1 MAAEIRLHPI
11 QSIGKRHSMS
21 VTIAVAIGA
30 MVIVS
35 LFLASAGVFW
45 ATRESDAVSV
55 ERQARSARHAIEA
68 TVDELALQQETV
80 AIWDLSVEQ
89 MTSVRPDVTWAH
101 ENIGSWLHRIFG
113 HDEVFVL
120 DGYDRAIYASVLGES
135 VPIQRHAT
143 LKGDLNFLVKGVR
156 GSVRGPNGRHDR
168 NPGRALNPSN
178 SVRTTAR
185 TTHDSHI
192 MLVGGRPAAA
202 SAMLIQP
209 STPNYVK
216 PIGGWPVLVSV
227 RYLDRGFLAELSAR
241 QLISSPRFSRSSDR
255 LASEHLV
262 PLRAEWGE
270 EEIGYLIWKPE
281 LPGTRILG
289 KLVPFNLLILICLAS
304 FMIFLGRK
312 LHGAAGELATAE
324 AHAAHMAFHDSL
336 TGLPNRAF
344 FQRRL
349 GELTSGDGPAS
360 GFALVLFDVDDFK
373 LTNDTLGHDAGDAI
387 LLAFADRLRGT
398 IRSGDMVARLG
409 GDEFALLLI
418 GLSGRDDLE
427 AISTALLERLREPCE
442 HQGKL
447 IHSNAS
453 IGSSSW
459 GEFDSAQN
467 MLKHA
472 DLALYEAKGSG
483 GGTYRRYDPA
493 MWSSMLIRREM
504 LSVAEAALDG
514 DFIRP
519 FYQPKVDLVTGAIV
533 GFEALLR
540 CCLPGQAAKGPECLA
555 AAFEDCNL
563 AVKLSDR
570 MIDGVI
576 DDISA
581 WRAASLPFGH
591 VAINAAL
598 AELRRGDFAE
608 RLLTKLNRAGIPP
621 ECMQVE
627 VTESVLLGRGIDHIE
642 RTFIELAERG
652 IKLALDDFGT
662 GFASLTHL
670 KRFPIEILKIDRS
683 FIRDLQIDAEDGAIV
698 DALIGLGKALKIE
711 VVAEGVETS
720 AQRDFLHA
728 LGCAVGQGYLFGA
741 AAPATEVPGMLSNG
755 GRATRVAA

>member
-1 MAAEIRLHPI
+1 
-11 QSIGKRHSMS
+11 MS

-30 MVIVS
+30 MVFVS
-35 LFLASAGVFW
+35 FVLASAGVFW
-45 ATRESDAVSV
+45 AARQSDTVSV
-55 ERQARSARHAIEA
+55 ERQARSARHAMEVS
-68 TVDELALQQETV
+68 VDELALQQETV

-89 MTSVRPDVTWAH
+89 LAVSHPSAKWAD

-113 HDEVFVL
+113 HDEVIVL
-120 DGYDRAIYASVLGES
+120 DGYDRPIYASIEGKA
-135 VPIQRHAT
+135 VPVARYET
-143 LKGDLNFLVKGVR
+143 LKGDLSPLVKGVR
-156 GSVRGPNGRHDR
+156 GLIRGPNGPHDR
-168 NPGRALNPSN
+168 IPGRALKPNN

-209 STPNYVK
+209 STPNYVR
-216 PIGGWPVLVSV
+216 PYGAWPVLLSV
-227 RYLDRGFLAELSAR
+227 RYLDRGFLAELSSR
-241 QLISSPRFSRSSDR
+241 QLISSPRFSRSTNR
-255 LASEHLV
+255 LPGEHFVSL
-262 PLRAEWGE
+262 PADGG
-270 EEIGYLIWKPE
+270 EEIGYLIWTPE
-281 LPGTRILG
+281 LPGTRIMWRLI
-289 KLVPFNLLILICLAS
+289 PFNLLILLGLAT
-304 FMIFLGRK
+304 FMVFLGRQ
-312 LHGAAGELATAE
+312 LHGSAAELATAE
-324 AHAAHMAFHDSL
+324 AHAAHLAFHDSL
-336 TGLPNRAF
+336 TALPNRAF

-349 GELTSGDGPAS
+349 DELTGGDVPAA
-360 GFALVLFDVDDFK
+360 GFALVLLDVDNFK
-373 LTNDTLGHDAGDAI
+373 LINDTLGHDAGDAI
-387 LLAFADRLRGT
+387 LLAFSDRLRAT
-398 IRSGDMVARLG
+398 IRSGDLVARLG
-409 GDEFALLLI
+409 GDEFALLLL
-418 GLSGRDDLE
+418 GMNGQKDL
-427 AISTALLERLREPCE
+427 ASFSVKLLESIREPCE
-442 HQGKL
+442 FHEKF

-453 IGSSSW
+453 IGASSS

-483 GGTYRRYDPA
+483 GGNYRLYDPA
-493 MWSSMLIRREM
+493 MWSTMLIRREM
-504 LSVAEAALDG
+504 LTVAEAALDA

-519 FYQPKVDLVTGAIV
+519 FYQPKVDLSTGMTV

-540 CCLPGQAAKGPECLA
+540 CCLPGQVAKGPECLA

-563 AVKLSDR
+563 GVKLSDR

-576 DDISA
+576 ADIA
-581 WRAASLPFGH
+581 VWRAAGLPFGH

-598 AELRRGDFAE
+598 AELRRGDFAK
-608 RLLTKLNRAGIPP
+608 RLLAKLSRAGIPP
-621 ECMQVE
+621 ECVQVE

-711 VVAEGVETS
+711 VVAEGVETA
-720 AQRDFLHA
+720 AQWAFLRA
-728 LGCAVGQGYLFGA
+728 LGCAFGQGYLFGA
-741 AAPATEVPGMLSNG
+741 AVPAIEVPDMLSNNAEIA
-755 GRATRVAA
+755 RAAA